1 MTHYS
6 SQYIYTCAF
15 GIRQFYDSH
24 FSRISLVFW
33 NTIILRLVFL
43 PYFSRILECDNFMT
57 RISLVFWWVL
67 GPAIPKLWVFGAR
80 WDPGT
85 PDSNGVGV
93 QWDCRMHI
101 FLVLWNT
108 TILLLL
114 TWFESNWAPNP
125 TLYLCPWC
133 TSIFLVFWY
142 TTILRFVFLPYFG
155 IRHFYYSYFV
165 IRQFYD
171 TYYSCISLVF
181 WNTKLLVVIG
191 FSLWGPIIN
200 L

>member
-1 MTHYS
+1 MYYLWSCFLRSLAFCEIDFKTNRSSEIICLIMTEAKRTIYWHFIFPQTGVFYS
-6 SQYIYTCAF
+6 
-15 GIRQFYDSH
+15 
-24 FSRISLVFW
+24 
-33 NTIILRLVFL
+33 
-43 PYFSRILECDNFMT
+43 YFSRILEYDNFMT

-133 TSIFLVFWY
+133 TSIFLVF
-142 TTILRFVFLPYFG
+142 G
-155 IRHFYYSYFV
+155 A
-165 IRQFYD
+165 
-171 TYYSCISLVF
+171 
-181 WNTKLLVVIG
+181 
-191 FSLWGPIIN
+191 
-200 L
+200 